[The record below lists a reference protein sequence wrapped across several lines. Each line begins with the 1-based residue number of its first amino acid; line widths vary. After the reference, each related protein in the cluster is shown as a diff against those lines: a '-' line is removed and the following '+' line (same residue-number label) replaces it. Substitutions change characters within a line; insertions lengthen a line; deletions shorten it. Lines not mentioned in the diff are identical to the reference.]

1 MQKFLDIFM
10 NIVII
15 LMVIFIIYLGVD
27 KFVLSNKENTDIKS
41 EISSFKGEYVTEYYD
56 INFSHYIVQKYLTA
70 LSEENIDI
78 LNSYLDNNLKLKDIS
93 GDITSKNIDNLYIQ
107 EVRKNDETNEF
118 LITYYIDKEKVN
130 SNTMLCKLNKDD
142 YTFFIYY
149 DSILNS
155 K

>member
-15 LMVIFIIYLGVD
+15 LMVIFIIYLCVD
-27 KFVLSNKENTDIKS
+27 KFILSNEENTDIKS
-41 EISSFKGEYVTEYYD
+41 EVNNFEGEYVTLYDD
-56 INFSHYIVQKYLTA
+56 INLAHFIVDKYLTA
-70 LSEENIDI
+70 LKEKNVDT
-78 LNSYLDNNLKLKDIS
+78 LNSYLDNDLRIKNIS
-93 GDITSKNIDNLYIQ
+93 TSITSENVDNLYIQ
-107 EVRKNDETNEF
+107 ELRKNDETNEF
-118 LITYYIDKEKVN
+118 LITYCIDKDKMS

-142 YTFFIYY
+142 YTFLIYY

>member
-70 LSEENIDI
+70 LSEENIDT

-93 GDITSKNIDNLYIQ
+93 SDITSKNIDNLYIQ

-142 YTFFIYY
+142 YTFLIYY